1 MNALCMVLIY
11 CVHTCCSQHN
21 YRDLKPEN
29 LLVSK
34 DGTIKITDFGLSA
47 SCGVGE
53 NHRRMRTVCG
63 TPYYTDPSVFNCNG
77 PKGYDGKLSLV
88 YLNCLYVMCLS
99 SKSLCCIRA
108 CTSWSHC
115 SVMSTHVTRSV
126 GITVVHTYNYSY
138 CQCVHA
144 ATDTL
149 AGIHTLSTHLHTMLH
164 NSNIN

>member
-1 MNALCMVLIY
+1 MILSIQCDIY
-11 CVHTCCSQHN
+11 NHLVSCICKGLSLSVVVQVHTVRVVLRIVIPIVMASDTHAADYMLLCVCAVFSLH

-77 PKGYDGKLSLV
+77 PKGYDGKLV
-88 YLNCLYVMCLS
+88 
-99 SKSLCCIRA
+99 A
-108 CTSWSHC
+108 
-115 SVMSTHVTRSV
+115 
-126 GITVVHTYNYSY
+126 
-138 CQCVHA
+138 
-144 ATDTL
+144 
-149 AGIHTLSTHLHTMLH
+149 
-164 NSNIN
+164 